1 MCFCCQAYRY
11 IKKVLFADLAKIFA
25 FDLCFAVSVPLV
37 ASCLVHV
44 ESGCGPQ
51 SFGSSEF
58 VVHAW

>member
-1 MCFCCQAYRY
+1 MCFCWQSYRY
-11 IKKVLFADLAKIFA
+11 TKKVLFADLAKIFV
-25 FDLCFAVSVPLV
+25 FDLCFPRSLPLV

-51 SFGSSEF
+51 FFGSSEL